1 MRPLLILRL
10 FLSSSRVQRKRAAL
24 TVAGIAWGT
33 VAILLLLAYGEGL
46 HYQLAKNQRGM
57 GENLAVLWPG
67 QTSKPWKG
75 LPEGRPIQ
83 IRKEDVELIRRR
95 VPEVAMACGEHQ
107 QWGVNMTCGATTVNA
122 HVRGV
127 HWQYGELR
135 NQIPAPGGRF
145 LDPLDEQR
153 KRRVVFIGD
162 KLAADLFGA
171 ADPVGRQVLLN
182 EVPFTVVGVLVHKLM
197 MGNYGGMDD
206 DHAVIPITTFE
217 AQFGRQILEVIVI
230 KPRSPELM
238 PAALAGVKQ
247 ALSGRHAFDPT
258 DDKVF
263 GIWDTVESTRSF
275 AAFLIGLEIFLAVV
289 GGLTLL
295 VGGIGVANIMV
306 AVVKERTH
314 EFGVK
319 MALGARR
326 SWITLPVVL
335 EALSFTA
342 LGGVLGLALAVGLI
356 WVLGMLPTGGSLAME
371 MMGRPRLSP
380 AVGLGTA
387 ALLGFVGLL
396 AGYFP
401 ARRAASIEPAET
413 LRYE

>member
-1 MRPLLILRL
+1 MRPLLVLRL
-10 FLSSSRVQRKRAAL
+10 LLSSSGVERKRAAL

-33 VAILLLLAYGEGL
+33 VAILLLLAFGQGL
-46 HYQLAKNQRGM
+46 HHQLARNQRGM

-67 QTSKPWKG
+67 QTGRPWQG

-83 IRKEDVELIRRR
+83 VRREDVELIRRR
-95 VPEVAMACGEHQ
+95 VPELAGACGEMQ
-107 QWGVNMTCGATTVNA
+107 QWGVNMTSGGTTVNA

-145 LDPLDEQR
+145 LDPLDER
-153 KRRVVFIGD
+153 LKRRVVFIGD
-162 KLAADLFGA
+162 ELATKLFGTD
-171 ADPVGRQVLLN
+171 DPVGRQALLDQ
-182 EVPFTVVGVLVHKLM
+182 VPYTVVGVLVHKLM
-197 MGNYGGMDD
+197 MGNYGGMDS

-217 AQFGRQILEVIVI
+217 AQFGRQLLDVIVL
-230 KPRSPELM
+230 KPTRPELM
-238 PAALAGVKQ
+238 GAALAGVKR
-247 ALSGRHAFDPT
+247 ALSARHAFDPD

-263 GIWDTVESTRSF
+263 GVWDTVETTRTF
-275 AAFLIGLEIFLAVV
+275 AAFLVGLELFLAVV
-289 GGLTLL
+289 GALTLL

-306 AVVKERTH
+306 AVVRERTR
-314 EFGVK
+314 EIGVK

-335 EALSFTA
+335 EALSFTV
-342 LGGVLGLALAVGLI
+342 LGGALGLAIAASVV
-356 WVLGMLPTGGSLAME
+356 WALGRIPTGGNLALE
-371 MMGRPRLSP
+371 MIGRPRLSP

-387 ALLGFVGLL
+387 ALLGLVGLL

-401 ARRAASIEPAET
+401 ARRAASVDPAET